1 MQGDTEIHYQKYDT
15 NKHQFVPN
23 TELAIDSFLSLNI
36 SWTFTLKYTTIYR
49 ICICFLQQLYISK
62 QCKQK

>member
-36 SWTFTLKYTTIYR
+36 S
-49 ICICFLQQLYISK
+49 
-62 QCKQK
+62 